1 MFKNLLHLCQFKQHW
16 FRNLLGLLAHLH
28 RVPHQILDLLHLQID
43 HLLHLQI
50 DHLPHLQIHLKTRHL
65 QIHLR
70 THHFLN
76 CHLSLHLQNHLSLH
90 QLVRVKLVPQIPIQ
104 QFDLLLEQDR
114 LEFYLIQDF
123 KQVKFLKYL
132 KHQHFKKAKVRL
144 YIS

>member
-50 DHLPHLQIHLKTRHL
+50 DHLPHLQIHLKT
-65 QIHLR
+65 
-70 THHFLN
+70 HHFLSF
-76 CHLSLHLQNHLSLH
+76 HLSVHLQNHLSLH
-90 QLVRVKLVPQIPIQ
+90 QVVRVKLVRKILIQ

-123 KQVKFLKYL
+123 KQVKFLMCL